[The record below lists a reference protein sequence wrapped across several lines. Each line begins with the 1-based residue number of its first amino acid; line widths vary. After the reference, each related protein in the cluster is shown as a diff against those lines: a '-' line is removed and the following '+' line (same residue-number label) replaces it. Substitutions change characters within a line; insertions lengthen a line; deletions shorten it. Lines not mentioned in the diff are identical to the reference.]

1 MLIKKPVSILA
12 TYNSICSLST
22 NLPESSTSLKRKR
35 ASTRQHLCPQHASRK
50 YATIAGDG
58 RRLDDSREQEQHV
71 WPAPPKGQAHPTPYQ
86 IFQMKNN
93 AIYSKARFY
102 ELVKIYHPDRNAPS
116 NTTLSHSVKMERYRL
131 VVAANN
137 ILSDPTKRSAY
148 DRFGAGWNGRAEVG
162 GRQSAAQNSTGHPTG
177 PFSHNWT
184 APDDKIWRNATW
196 EDWERYYYERAKAA
210 GKTSEDV
217 KPAYGGLYM
226 QNGYFVVLVAILALL
241 GSTANYNRAQGAGQ
255 YYVNQRDIVHD
266 RTAKDLRRVKRE
278 VDGMGKREDQIDW
291 FVRNREAT
299 LGSVGS
305 DVEVLRQERI
315 DRLLPD
321 REVCKSESISEKD

>member
-1 MLIKKPVSILA
+1 M
-12 TYNSICSLST
+12 
-22 NLPESSTSLKRKR
+22 
-35 ASTRQHLCPQHASRK
+35 
-50 YATIAGDG
+50 
-58 RRLDDSREQEQHV
+58 
-71 WPAPPKGQAHPTPYQ
+71 WPSPPKGQAHPTPYQ

-102 ELVKIYHPDRNAPS
+102 ELVKIYHPDRTSGS
-116 NTTLSHSVKMERYRL
+116 NTSVSYAVRMERYRL

-148 DRFGAGWNGRAEVG
+148 DRFGAGWNGRADVG
-162 GRQSAAQNSTGHPTG
+162 GRQTGQRGSSRQPTG

-196 EDWERYYYERAKAA
+196 EDWEQYYYERAKAA
-210 GKTSEDV
+210 GKSTGDV
-217 KPAYGGLYM
+217 KPSYGGLYM
-226 QNGYFVVLVAILALL
+226 QNGYFVVLIAMLALI

-255 YYVNQRDIVHD
+255 YYVEQRDIVHD
-266 RTAKDLRRVKRE
+266 RTAKDLRRVKQEAKGSGR
-278 VDGMGKREDQIDW
+278 REDQIDW
-291 FVRNREAT
+291 FIRNRDAT
-299 LGSVGS
+299 LGAVGT
-305 DVEVLRQERI
+305 DAEVLRQERI